1 MMKSSFKDKILGL
14 FGSFGIVVWYII
26 IGILY
31 VLPFVILHLPW
42 WGIAIAM
49 IAFSIPPI
57 GEFARMGV
65 YIWAFTE
72 ALKQQ
77 QDIFVIAFYIFF
89 GLYSLY
95 FITTLLSSFG
105 RKS

>member
-26 IGILY
+26 IGVLY

-49 IAFSIPPI
+49 IAFSIPLI
-57 GEFARMGV
+57 GEFSR
-65 YIWAFTE
+65 
-72 ALKQQ
+72 
-77 QDIFVIAFYIFF
+77 
-89 GLYSLY
+89 SLRRS
-95 FITTLLSSFG
+95 TGANERSLLTHKLVQRLGADQSAG
-105 RKS
+105 